1 MWTPSPNHREGGRSV
16 TLFRINRPQAEGT
29 VGYCCPSRTL
39 SPEPAESP
47 SVASSRFFSP
57 VSKVP
62 GSSCL
67 SFSLDAH
74 PGISSF
80 HNTYLLQVPTC
91 PPLSLLRLCRFCPF
105 CQICPFSTV
114 SAYLQVSG
122 QVTSAGAPLW
132 THLAGFRDNFS
143 TVTVVFIQFNQ

>member
-1 MWTPSPNHREGGRSV
+1 MNSLPKSQGRRLVSDNCLESTGHRRAQWGTAAPSH
-16 TLFRINRPQAEGT
+16 
-29 VGYCCPSRTL
+29 TL

-47 SVASSRFFSP
+47 SVASSRFLSP

-67 SFSLDAH
+67 SFSLGAH

-91 PPLSLLRLCRFCPF
+91 PPLSLCCAFEILSFLSNMSFF
-105 CQICPFSTV
+105 YSISL
-114 SAYLQVSG
+114 SASLSSSHV
-122 QVTSAGAPLW
+122 LW
-132 THLAGFRDNFS
+132 EAFVNSFGWLRDNFS